1 MHMLNYFTN
10 FDQLIGTKLIKIL
23 YFLGLAGIVFF
34 GLVGIIA
41 GFAAMGQGFFAGIGA
56 IIATL
61 IGTAIAVV
69 FWRFM
74 CEIYLLFFRLSDDVR
89 DIKNHQL
96 GIEANTKDV
105 DIDL

>member
-1 MHMLNYFTN
+1 MLNYFLS
-10 FDQLIGTKLIKIL
+10 FDKLIGTQLIKFL
-23 YFLGLAGIVFF
+23 YFLGMAAIILF
-34 GLVGIIA
+34 GIIGVLG
-41 GFAAMGQGFFAGIGA
+41 GFSQGIGA
-56 IIATL
+56 VLGALIATIFL
-61 IGTAIAVV
+61 IV

-74 CEIYLLFFRLSDDVR
+74 CEIYMLFFRLSDDVR

>member
-1 MHMLNYFTN
+1 MFNYFTN
-10 FDQLIGTKLIKIL
+10 FDQLIGTKLIKLL

-41 GFAAMGQGFFAGIGA
+41 GFVAMGQGFLTGLGALLGA
-56 IIATL
+56 IIGTL
-61 IGTAIAVV
+61 IAVV

-74 CEIYLLFFRLSDDVR
+74 CELYLLFFRLSDDIR

-96 GIEANTKDV
+96 GIEANPKRGTI
-105 DIDL
+105 DI